1 MINFCIQ
8 TISYN
13 SVINTFLAF
22 YKVYLLLRER
32 TDYVTPYVTVIII
45 GKCFVKGL
53 FCVVILG
60 LKNVNLNN
68 LSL

>member
-22 YKVYLLLRER
+22 YKVYLLLRDR

-45 GKCFVKGL
+45 GKYFVKGL
-53 FCVVILG
+53 RILLFILEKG
-60 LKNVNLNN
+60 NF
-68 LSL
+68 

>member
-45 GKCFVKGL
+45 Y
-53 FCVVILG
+53 IY
-60 LKNVNLNN
+60 
-68 LSL
+68 

>member
-45 GKCFVKGL
+45 GN
-53 FCVVILG
+53 ILNH
-60 LKNVNLNN
+60 LKNTHLNI
-68 LSL
+68 L